1 MAVDFSELEVTQRM
15 RRDEVTVHKK
25 SRKRTRLISSNL
37 ENTSMVKRVYILLA

>member
-37 ENTSMVKRVYILLA
+37 DHTREFIFSWLNH